1 MKAQVFRA
9 PSAMMR
15 TVIVGGLILSAAA
28 GVRQTFGL
36 YIEPFATDHGLPV
49 TEIAFAI
56 ALHNLVWG
64 LSQPVV
70 GALSDRLGPGP
81 IVAFGALLYA
91 LALVLAALEP
101 TGGLLVLSM
110 GVMVG
115 LGISCTSF
123 GVVTTAV
130 GRAAPPEK
138 RSMALGLAS
147 AGGSVGQVLLVPLAQ
162 GVTEHAGLSVSLLT
176 LAACLLA
183 VAPLGFLLAH
193 APVGRAAVAPLTVQP
208 LRAALSEASRHP
220 GYRLLTLGFF
230 TCGFQLAFIAT
241 HLPPYLALCHMPS
254 GLGATALALIGLFNI
269 FGSWGCGWLGSK
281 FPQQYVLG
289 WVYLVRALTILAFLA
304 VPKSDASVVVF
315 AALMGLTWLGT
326 LPLTSGL
333 VARIFGVGHL
343 GTLFG
348 FCFLSHQIGSFL
360 GAWAGGYLFDVT
372 GSYNL
377 IWTVTVVI
385 GLGAAALHFCIRE
398 DLVLD
403 LPAARSPTL

>member
-1 MKAQVFRA
+1 
-9 PSAMMR
+9 MR

-36 YIEPFATDHGLPV
+36 YIAPFATDHGLPV

-64 LSQPVV
+64 LSQPVI

-91 LALVLAALEP
+91 LALGLAALEP
-101 TGGLLVLSM
+101 TGGFLILSM
-110 GVMVG
+110 GIMVG

-130 GRAAPPEK
+130 GRAAPPET

-162 GVTEHAGLSVSLLT
+162 GVNDHAGLSMSLLT

-183 VAPLGFLLAH
+183 VAPLGFLLAP
-193 APVGRAAVAPLTVQP
+193 APTGRAAVTPLTVQP

-241 HLPPYLALCHMPS
+241 HLPPYLAFCHMPS
-254 GLGATALALIGLFNI
+254 GLGATVLALIGLFNI
-269 FGSWGCGWLGSK
+269 FGSWGCGWLGSR
-281 FPQQYVLG
+281 FPQQYVLS
-289 WVYLVRALTILAFLA
+289 WLYLLRALTILAFLA
-304 VPKSDASVVVF
+304 LPKSSVSVMAF

-333 VARIFGVGHL
+333 VARVFGVGHL
-343 GTLFG
+343 GALFG
-348 FCFLSHQIGSFL
+348 ICFLSHQVGSFL

-372 GSYNL
+372 GSYSL
-377 IWTVTVVI
+377 IWTLTVI
-385 GLGAAALHFCIRE
+385 LGFGAAALNFFIRE
-398 DLVLD
+398 DRVLD
-403 LPAARSPTL
+403 LRGGVAS